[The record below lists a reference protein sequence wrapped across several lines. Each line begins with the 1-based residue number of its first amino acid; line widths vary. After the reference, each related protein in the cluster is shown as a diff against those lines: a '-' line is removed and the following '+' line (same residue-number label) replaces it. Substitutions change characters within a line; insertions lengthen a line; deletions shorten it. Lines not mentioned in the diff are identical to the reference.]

1 MYLPSKYKEFASEFP
16 EIFNLYKDLGIKVR
30 ESGPLDENTQ
40 NLIKLGIA
48 VGSNSRGAVMSHTRK
63 ALETGATKEEIC
75 HAILLAL
82 STTGFPTMIAALNW
96 ANEVLDKDG
105 Q

>member
-1 MYLPSKYKEFASEFP
+1 MYLPDKYKNFSTEFP
-16 EIFNLYKDLGIKVR
+16 EIFKLYQEMGSKIR
-30 ESGPLDENTQ
+30 ESGPLEKNTQ

-48 VGSNSRGAVMSHTRK
+48 IGSNSRGGVMSHTRK
-63 ALETGATKEEIC
+63 ALESGSTKEEVR

-96 ANEVLDKDG
+96 ANEVLEKNG
-105 Q
+105 E

>member
-1 MYLPSKYKEFASEFP
+1 MYLPDKYTSFKKSHP
-16 EIFNLYKDLGIKVR
+16 EIFNLYQELATKVR

-63 ALETGATKEEIC
+63 ALGTGSSKADIE

-82 STTGFPTMIAALNW
+82 STTGFPNMIAALNW
-96 ANEVLDKDG
+96 ANEVLETSG
-105 Q
+105 E